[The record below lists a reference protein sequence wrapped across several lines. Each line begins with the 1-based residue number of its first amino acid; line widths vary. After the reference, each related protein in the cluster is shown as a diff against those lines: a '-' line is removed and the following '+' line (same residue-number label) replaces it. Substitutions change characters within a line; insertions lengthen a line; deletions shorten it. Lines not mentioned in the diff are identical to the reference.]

1 MHRQEIVFACG
12 SIAMFCVTA
21 GCGGSSVITTPGAP
35 SVRCAISV
43 STNNSTVP
51 ATGGTGIL
59 TIATERECSWT
70 AAADVAWIT
79 LTGSRNGFGPAD
91 IPFTVAANPNVAS
104 RRGAIIV
111 NGQRAELTQAPAPLP
126 PAPVPCAVTLAP
138 SAQTVAAPAGTGSI
152 AITAAANCGW
162 NATSSAAWLT
172 FVAGNTGV
180 GSGTIRFQT
189 AANTGSSRAALVR
202 VNDRTATVTQ
212 DARR

>member
-111 NGQRAELTQAPAPLP
+111 NGQRAELTQAPAP
-126 PAPVPCAVTLAP
+126 APVPCAVTLAP
-138 SAQTVAAPAGTGSI
+138 SAQTVAATAGTGSI
-152 AITAAANCGW
+152 AVTAAANCGW
-162 NATSSAAWLT
+162 NATSTAAWLT
-172 FVAGNTGV
+172 IVAPAAGSGN
-180 GSGTIRFQT
+180 GTIRFQV
-189 AANTGSSRAALVR
+189 AANSGLSRVALVR
-202 VNDRTATVTQ
+202 VNDRSATVTQ
-212 DARR
+212 DAQR